1 MTSAEAA
8 AVDES
13 FHDLPLELAVQARAQ
28 VHEQSD
34 TPLAEPWT
42 LATWPH
48 VPTRVLVG
56 CGDRV
61 LPVPASV
68 DSHGHTSR
76 HPIFSRRFTPAPGH
90 LVTEEDVKEWRRA
103 TVVDFGIRLRHVLG
117 SEGSDGS

>member
-48 VPTRVLVG
+48 VPTESSPRLQ
-56 CGDRV
+56 R
-61 LPVPASV
+61 
-68 DSHGHTSR
+68 
-76 HPIFSRRFTPAPGH
+76 PAPRNGCRVVLDEMDDGH
-90 LVTEEDVKEWRRA
+90 L
-103 TVVDFGIRLRHVLG
+103 
-117 SEGSDGS
+117 SP

>member
-61 LPVPASV
+61 LPVPALTHMGTRPRTRS
-68 DSHGHTSR
+68 SLAASR
-76 HPIFSRRFTPAPGH
+76 PRR
-90 LVTEEDVKEWRRA
+90 
-103 TVVDFGIRLRHVLG
+103 GI
-117 SEGSDGS
+117 